1 MAQVNTKIVAKN
13 TGYLYLRMILVMGV
27 SLFTSRV
34 ILRTLGFED
43 FGIYNVIGSV
53 VVFLSFF
60 QAALRNATFRYLTYN
75 LGEGNT
81 ERLKRVYSMAINTHL
96 LLAIILLFVM
106 EIGGIWFLNNKL
118 NIAEE
123 YISSVHQVQ
132 KIGDS
137 SRVISLT
144 MERFRESRAKMEAE
158 EHD

>member
-1 MAQVNTKIVAKN
+1 MASAIAYQ
-13 TGYLYLRMILVMGV
+13 
-27 SLFTSRV
+27 
-34 ILRTLGFED
+34 
-43 FGIYNVIGSV
+43 FGINDSDSSTRSLRFVIVDEVFSKSDSV
-53 VVFLSFF
+53 
-60 QAALRNATFRYLTYN
+60 NAQYA
-75 LGEGNT
+75 
-81 ERLKRVYSMAINTHL
+81 MQ
-96 LLAIILLFVM
+96 LFKQLDLQVM
-106 EIGGIWFLNNKL
+106 IVTPLDKL